1 MTSEKVET
9 VQKVVCSHC
18 GEELD
23 EIECRSSSWL
33 EWSEED
39 QCYCWNDPWDGGSY
53 FCPKCDTGINE
64 DVPAHVILTAL
75 R

>member
-1 MTSEKVET
+1 MTEQKVET
-9 VQKVVCSHC
+9 AQKVVCSHC
-18 GEELD
+18 HQELE

-39 QCYCWNDPWDGGSY
+39 GTYCWNDPWDGGSY
-53 FCPKCDTGINE
+53 FCPKCDACINE
-64 DVPAHVILTAL
+64 DVTGDVILAAL